1 MKVHREFRQISP
13 EWWDARRGKPSA
25 SNFKKI
31 MTPKTGKL
39 SSQADDYMDDL
50 IAERV
55 CLLPNY
61 FTVLGRPISQ
71 DMQRGIDNEPEAR
84 RYYEMLRE
92 VSVEEV
98 GGCETDD
105 GRFWCSPD
113 GLVGMANGVEI
124 KCPLLSTHI
133 KYLRDNNALL
143 EDYKCQVHGSLIV
156 TGLPAWEILSYCP
169 AAPQQGVLLRVEP
182 DDFTKQLRI
191 ALEVFHEKYAAT
203 LKRLDPRS

>member
-1 MKVHREFRQISP
+1 MKVHREFKQISP

-25 SNFKKI
+25 SNFHKI
-31 MTPKTGKL
+31 ITPKTGKL

-84 RYYEMLRE
+84 RYFEMIAE
-92 VSVEEV
+92 VNVEQV

-113 GLVGMANGVEI
+113 GLVGTEFGVEI
-124 KCPLLSTHI
+124 KCPRLSTQV
-133 KYLRDNNALL
+133 KYLRDNDALL
-143 EDYKCQVHGSLIV
+143 DDYRCQVHGSLIV
-156 TGLPAWEILSYCP
+156 TGLPCWKLLSYSP
-169 AAPQQGVLLRVEP
+169 GAPPVLLTITP

-203 LKRLDPRS
+203 LKRLEVRS

>member
-1 MKVHREFRQISP
+1 MKVYREFKQLSG
-13 EWWDARRGKPSA
+13 EWWEARRAKPSA
-25 SNFKKI
+25 SCFHKI

-39 SSQADDYMDDL
+39 SASADEYIDDL
-50 IAERV
+50 IAERL

-84 RYYEMLRE
+84 RYFEMIAE
-92 VSVEEV
+92 VNVEQV

-113 GLVGMANGVEI
+113 GLVGTEFGVEI
-124 KCPLLSTHI
+124 KCPRLSTQV
-133 KYLRDNNALL
+133 KYLRDNDALL
-143 EDYKCQVHGSLIV
+143 DDYRCQVHGSLIV
-156 TGLPAWEILSYCP
+156 TGLPCWKLLSYSP
-169 AAPQQGVLLRVEP
+169 GAPPVLLTITP

-203 LKRLDPRS
+203 LKRLEVRS